1 MVFGLFVT
9 AIFASY
15 HITEEDFYGM
25 KEVESGFT
33 SIPIRN
39 IIHEAVAR
47 GGIIVDVRS
56 REEFASGHIPMAINV
71 PLEQIEEGA
80 YSLPRVST

>member
-1 MVFGLFVT
+1 MR
-9 AIFASY
+9 
-15 HITEEDFYGM
+15 
-25 KEVESGFT
+25 EVVLVGFT

-47 GGIIVDVRS
+47 GGIIVDVRT
-56 REEFASGHIPMAINV
+56 REEFAAGHIPMAINV

-80 YSLPRVST
+80 YSLPKSKYLIVYCERGDKQHEGSPCHG

>member
-1 MVFGLFVT
+1 M
-9 AIFASY
+9 
-15 HITEEDFYGM
+15 
-25 KEVESGFT
+25 GFT

-56 REEFASGHIPMAINV
+56 REEFASGHIPMAINGTAGTDRGGG
-71 PLEQIEEGA
+71 LFTSKE
-80 YSLPRVST
+80 